1 MNMDNPNVALGKRVL
16 EECNTPEAMLDGS
29 YKKFDG
35 TKGYCGVHVPAYLTI
50 DLGKN
55 YEIGYIRFLLM
66 NPGKNE
72 NNHNSKPREYFYRI
86 LVSEDTPYINGSTK
100 WSVLYDSLGNG
111 YVNWQCFTLSEPM
124 QIRYIRIHA
133 IDNRKNNGFHIVQF
147 EAYNRPTELYE
158 GETASLDVTIDT
170 ANVMCEIGDGMPL
183 FKKLNDISGLI
194 STIMR
199 DELGRSY
206 LQMNVPESS
215 MPLMSKSVLNAM
227 TYDEVTKT
235 YNVQGDDMERIITNF
250 ANDIKVLERNS
261 DGIERAVI
269 SPVQAEMVES
279 RRRNAP
285 WTVWGFVSGIISVA
299 LAIMAW
305 LNG

>member
-1 MNMDNPNVALGKRVL
+1 MSVENPNVAFGKRVL
-16 EECNTPEAMLDGS
+16 EECNTPEAMLDGNFRQ
-29 YKKFDG
+29 FDG
-35 TKGYCGVHVPAYLTI
+35 TVGYCGVHVPAYLTI
-50 DLGKN
+50 DLGQN

-66 NPGKNE
+66 NRREEE
-72 NNHNSKPREYFYRI
+72 NCHNSTPRKYFYRL
-86 LVSEDTPYINGSTK
+86 LVSEDTPYINGSTR
-100 WSVLYDSLGNG
+100 WTLIHDSEGCG
-111 YVNWQCFTLSEPM
+111 YVDWQCFTFSEPM
-124 QIRYIRIHA
+124 KVRYIRIHA
-133 IDNRKNNGFHIVQF
+133 IDNRKNCGFHIIQF
-147 EAYNRPTELYE
+147 EAYKHPEKLYD
-158 GETASLDVTIDT
+158 GEVASLDMKVDT
-170 ANVMCEIGDGMPL
+170 SKLMCEIGDGMPL
-183 FKKLNDISGLI
+183 FKKLNDITGLI

-206 LQMNVPESS
+206 LQMNVPAES

-227 TYDEVTKT
+227 TYDEATKT
-235 YNVQGDDMERIITNF
+235 YNVQGNDMEKIISNF

-285 WTVWGFVSGIISVA
+285 WTIWGFVSGIISIA
-299 LAIMAW
+299 LAVLAW

>member
-1 MNMDNPNVALGKRVL
+1 M
-16 EECNTPEAMLDGS
+16 
-29 YKKFDG
+29 
-35 TKGYCGVHVPAYLTI
+35 
-50 DLGKN
+50 
-55 YEIGYIRFLLM
+55 
-66 NPGKNE
+66 
-72 NNHNSKPREYFYRI
+72 
-86 LVSEDTPYINGSTK
+86 SEDTPYINGSTK